1 MIMNDRDYLCRLI
14 YMFADYMFSDATLV
28 NSRVDIYNSDNEVI
42 LSIHVYSNTPDSVE
56 FIKGNAKGSI
66 EAVNVMNS
74 LIDFLRMIHD
84 EHDNP
89 FSVIRRLVS
98 TSR

>member
-1 MIMNDRDYLCRLI
+1 MNDRDYLCYII

-28 NSRVDIYNSDNEVI
+28 NSRVDIYNSGNEVI
-42 LSIHVYSNTPDSVE
+42 LSIHVHSITPDSVE

-84 EHDNP
+84 KHDNP

>member
-1 MIMNDRDYLCRLI
+1 MSDRYYLCYII

-42 LSIHVYSNTPDSVE
+42 LSIHVHSNIPDSVE

-66 EAVNVMNS
+66 EAVNVMNF

-89 FSVIRRLVS
+89 FSVIRGFVS